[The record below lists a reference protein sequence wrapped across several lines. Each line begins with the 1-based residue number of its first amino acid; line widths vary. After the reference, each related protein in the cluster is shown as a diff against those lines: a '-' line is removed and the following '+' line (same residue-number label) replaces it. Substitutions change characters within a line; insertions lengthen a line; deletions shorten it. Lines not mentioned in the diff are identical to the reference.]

1 MVRPPRLSWSFLANP
16 SPKVTLLQGELARLG
31 QVKQAE
37 NALIYGGTAM
47 QRGFWIGPG
56 LGN

>member
-1 MVRPPRLSWSFLANP
+1 MVRPPRLSWGFLASP
-16 SPKVTLLQGELARLG
+16 SPKVNLLQGELARLG

-37 NALIYGGTAM
+37 NALICGGTAKD
-47 QRGFWIGPG
+47 RGFSIGPG